1 MIKLSKISV
10 NSVAIS
16 NTQHIYD
23 LVGICAQYGVQ
34 KAVVCPGSRCA
45 PLLIGFGK
53 HPDIETIS
61 ITDERSAGFIALGLA
76 QQSDRPVVLVC
87 TSGTAVQ
94 NFAPAVTEAFYQNVP
109 LIVLTAD
116 RPPEWID
123 QWDGQTIHQEN
134 LYKPHV
140 KSSFNYD
147 ENNVNVGE
155 EALTLASDGAKGPVH
170 LNIPIR
176 EPFYSDSIDEISFAT
191 KGTRLRFTTNGQ
203 ALRTN
208 GGQAKFTKEKKY
220 EIEGSVWDEF
230 ESILNQSEKVMV
242 LGGQLEPNQELVNLI
257 NQLDMPI
264 VGDVISNL
272 HGVNDVIQSSDL
284 IFKNRTATKGAE
296 YTKDEKKLRPD
307 FLITFGRSVISNNL
321 KLFFRKHKPIIH
333 WHIGTGMV
341 GDPFQSLTKRI
352 ETTPLDFFRELIK
365 MGIATKD
372 AEITKTYSNLL
383 TETQMVVDK
392 DFNTILDESEFN
404 YFSAVRKVLKQLP
417 ENSVL
422 HLGNSMPVR
431 IANFI
436 GIDDSSV
443 DVWCNRGTSGI
454 DGVLSTAVGHALAEP
469 NRKHTLIVGD
479 LSFFYDRN
487 GLWLNHEFPTNL
499 QIVVLND
506 SGGGI
511 FNMIPGPSNQVGLT
525 KLFTTPHNRT
535 AELTAKEFGLNYQS
549 ATSLDEIKEWG
560 SGILEI
566 FTNMNINKETFNKIA
581 TKGTRITK

>member
-1 MIKLSKISV
+1 M
-10 NSVAIS
+10 NSVAIN

-23 LVGICAQYGVQ
+23 LVGLCAQFGVE

-53 HPDIETIS
+53 HPNIETVS

-76 QQSDRPVVLVC
+76 QQSDCPVVLVC
-87 TSGTAVQ
+87 TSGTAAQ

-123 QWDGQTIHQEN
+123 QWDGQTIHQEKM
-134 LYKPHV
+134 YEPHV
-140 KSSFNYD
+140 KGSFIYD

-155 EALTLASDGAKGPVH
+155 EALTLALDGAKGPVH

-176 EPFYSDSIDEISFAT
+176 EPFYPNSLEQIEIA
-191 KGTRLRFTTNGQ
+191 TNGTEF
-203 ALRTN
+203 A
-208 GGQAKFTKEKKY
+208 KEKKY
-220 EIEGSVWDEF
+220 EIEDSIWDEF
-230 ESILNQSEKVMV
+230 ETIMNSSDKVLV
-242 LGGQLEPNQELVNLI
+242 LGGQLEPNSELVELLNKVNI
-257 NQLDMPI
+257 PI

-272 HGVNDVIQSSDL
+272 HGVDGVIKSSDL
-284 IFKNRTATKGAE
+284 VFKTN
-296 YTKDEKKLRPD
+296 DESIVPD
-307 FLITFGRSVISNNL
+307 FIITVGLSIISKNL
-321 KLFFRKHKPIIH
+321 KLFLRKYKLKHH
-333 WHIGTGMV
+333 WHIGLGNV
-341 GDPFQSLTKRI
+341 GDPFQSLTKII
-352 ETTPLDFFRELIK
+352 EVTPVHFFKEWIEK
-365 MGIATKD
+365 KISPND
-372 AEITKTYSNLL
+372 QSDYQFIL
-383 TETQMVVDK
+383 TEMQKKVDQELSDK
-392 DFNTILDESEFN
+392 LEKSEFN
-404 YFSAVRKVLKQLP
+404 YFSAVQKVLKQLP
-417 ENSVL
+417 KNTVL
-422 HLGNSMPVR
+422 HVGNSMPVR

-499 QIVVLND
+499 QIIILND

-525 KLFTTPHNRT
+525 NLFTTPHKRT

-549 ATSLDEIKEWG
+549 VTSLEEIDGWKA
-560 SGILEI
+560 GILEI
-566 FTNMNINKETFNKIA
+566 FTDMNINKETFNKIA
-581 TKGTRITK
+581 IKAQRLKEKL